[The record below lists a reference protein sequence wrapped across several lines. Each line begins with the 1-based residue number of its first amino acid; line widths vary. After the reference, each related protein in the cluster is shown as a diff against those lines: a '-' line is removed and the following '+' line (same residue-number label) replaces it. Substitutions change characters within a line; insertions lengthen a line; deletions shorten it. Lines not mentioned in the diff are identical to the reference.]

1 MKCKLSQNCHFA
13 IYMTAVFLAM
23 VSLIL
28 ANLCGFFFLITYLH
42 DSLQAFHQC
51 WDDGMTGQSQTFY
64 RKLLRFFKCAAY
76 SKLSEGKGYLV
87 HGVHLAAFY
96 CPSFHTLPSPP
107 KKKVCLCPSEP
118 RVKGPIYFFFGQ
130 AIQPSPPGACKSD
143 NSVSTSSCA
152 CSGWVSTAAQR
163 LGANVG
169 PPPNPK
175 NRVVTCCPPAPVAS
189 LDLSQEPQP
198 SSRWALDT
206 PQPPRITSSSAGG
219 LRTQAQGKQR

>member
-175 NRVVTCCPPAPVAS
+175 EQGGDV
-189 LDLSQEPQP
+189 L
-198 SSRWALDT
+198 
-206 PQPPRITSSSAGG
+206 SSSTCGFTRPLPGATAF
-219 LRTQAQGKQR
+219 LQVSPWHTSAPQNPFLLSRRTEDSGPR